1 MRFATLLEDDGPSW
15 AVVDGDTLVLPTALS
30 RNCRSLTDL
39 VQRGRATALA
49 WGQRVLDDPRSRRQP
64 LSGARLGAPIMH
76 PPRNVMCLGM
86 NYAEHAR
93 ESLAASGKDF
103 ELPQTPVV
111 FTKSATSVIGPYD
124 AIPWDRRATE
134 QLDWE
139 VELGVVI
146 GTGGRHIPEERA
158 LDHVFG
164 YTVIND
170 VSARDRQFGHKQ
182 FYLGKSVAG
191 GCPMGPWL
199 VTSDQLTDPHQ
210 LAVTCDVNGT
220 RKQDGN
226 TSDLIFNVAQI
237 IHTLST
243 VHPLVPGDVIATG
256 TPSGVGFARKPPEF
270 LRDGDEVECK
280 VEGIGSIRNR
290 VVAAD

>member
-1 MRFATLLEDDGPSW
+1 MRFATVLEDDGPTW
-15 AVVDGDTLVLPTALS
+15 AVVDGEELVLPSALS
-30 RNCRSLTDL
+30 RNCRSLTGL
-39 VQRGRATALA
+39 VERGLATGLSWGRHALDNPA
-49 WGQRVLDDPRSRRQP
+49 SRRVP
-64 LSGARLGAPIMH
+64 LSGADLGAPIVH

-111 FTKSATSVIGPYD
+111 FTKSATSVVGPYD
-124 AIPWDRRATE
+124 PIPLDRRATE

-146 GTGGRHIPEERA
+146 GTGGRHIPAERA
-158 LDHVFG
+158 LEHVFG

-182 FYLGKSVAG
+182 FYLGKSLPGA
-191 GCPMGPWL
+191 CPMGPWL
-199 VTSDQLTDPHQ
+199 VTADELTDPHG
-210 LAVTCDVNGT
+210 LKVTCDVNGT

-226 TSDLIFNVAQI
+226 TSDLIFDVAQI
-237 IHTLST
+237 IHILST

-270 LRDGDEVECK
+270 LGDGDEVECA
-280 VEGIGSIRNR
+280 VEGIGAIRNR